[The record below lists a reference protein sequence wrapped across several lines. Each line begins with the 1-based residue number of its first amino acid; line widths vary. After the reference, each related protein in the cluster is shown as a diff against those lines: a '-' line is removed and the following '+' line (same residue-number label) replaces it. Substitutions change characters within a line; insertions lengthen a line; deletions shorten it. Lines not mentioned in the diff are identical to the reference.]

1 MGASTDQN
9 WSIARRYV
17 AGVGAT
23 AAAVVWVQ
31 AVAFL
36 LRSLGSDAPVAA
48 VEWTVAVV
56 VAVGVGV
63 SLLPRPWA
71 VTAAA
76 VVGGIGV
83 VIIQTRVP
91 GAWLGALAVPV
102 VAAGATRGARWL
114 GSRLP
119 GDVDTV
125 LERRRVLAVIW
136 AVVALIS
143 VVQTARL
150 SAFVADRDI
159 DFVVGTTNPFW
170 FKHECLPAYLYAAEL
185 SERGVENL
193 YDPAHYPAL
202 NPDAAPESRM
212 TGMVVEDP
220 FQYPPQF
227 LLLPRLAITLTNDAS
242 LVRVVWFAIQATF
255 FVGAFAALALWVGGA
270 PGRTALW
277 LLPPAFAS
285 FPMLYD
291 FQYGQFHLAT
301 IAVAMLALV
310 AFEKERRA
318 LGGFLLS
325 GAVMVKL
332 FPAVLLVV
340 LAVRRQWRALAWTAG
355 WGVAITAVA
364 VLVLGTAPFAAFF
377 THQLPQLASGAAFAF
392 DEVWPDMADFVIAD
406 NQGVFGLAVKLGV
419 SKSVAAAMA
428 RGFGL
433 LVLVLAFAAG
443 RRLEGASR
451 WTKAVVAL
459 GLLGLGSLTSNGA
472 WGDYVPTTAIW
483 LLALVAAPVRVRARW
498 AIPVAAIAVFQYFLI
513 GTMPVGEWF
522 EPQIMIPAS
531 VVGVLGLLVLFGGAV
546 VAAWDG
552 GSRSAEG

>member
-1 MGASTDQN
+1 M
-9 WSIARRYV
+9 ARRYV
-17 AGVGAT
+17 SAT
-23 AAAVVWVQ
+23 AAAAVAAIWVQ

-36 LRSLGSDAPVAA
+36 LRTLASESPLAA

-56 VAVGVGV
+56 I
-63 SLLPRPWA
+63 
-71 VTAAA
+71 AAA
-76 VVGGIGV
+76 VGASLQPSRWAARAAALVGGFGAILV
-83 VIIQTRVP
+83 EVSVP
-91 GAWLGALAVPV
+91 GAWVGALAVPV
-102 VAAGATRGARWL
+102 VALAAIWGAGWL
-114 GSRLP
+114 GRRLP
-119 GDVDTV
+119 DDVDTV
-125 LERRRVLAVIW
+125 LERRRVVTLVWAVI
-136 AVVALIS
+136 ALIS

-150 SAFVADRDI
+150 SAFVADRDL

-185 SERGVENL
+185 SERGEENV

-202 NPDAAPESRM
+202 NPEATPESRM
-212 TGMVVEDP
+212 KGMVVEDP

-227 LLLPRLAITLTNDAS
+227 LLLPRLAIALTDDAG

-332 FPAVLLVV
+332 FPVVLLLM
-340 LAVRRQWRALAWTAG
+340 LAARRQWRAVIWTVG
-355 WGVAITAVA
+355 WGAAITLLAV
-364 VLVLGTAPFAAFF
+364 VVLGLTPFTAFF
-377 THQLPQLASGAAFAF
+377 SHQLPQLASGSAFAF
-392 DEVWPDMADFVIAD
+392 DEVWPDMADLVIAD
-406 NQGVFGLAVKLGV
+406 NQGVFGLAVKLGLP
-419 SKSVAAAMA
+419 KSVAATVS

-433 LVLVLAFAAG
+433 LVLALAFLVG
-443 RRLEGASR
+443 RQLRDATR
-451 WTKAVVAL
+451 WTEAVVAL

-483 LLALVAAPVRVRARW
+483 LLALVAAPIKVRARW

-522 EPQIMIPAS
+522 EPRILIPAS
-531 VVGVLGLLVLFGGAV
+531 VIGVLGLLVLFGGAV
-546 VAAWDG
+546 GAAWDD
-552 GSRSAEG
+552 RSKPAEA

>member
-1 MGASTDQN
+1 MVESTHQD
-9 WSIARRYV
+9 WSNARRFT

-23 AAAVVWVQ
+23 AAAAIWVQ
-31 AVAFL
+31 AVAYL
-36 LRSLGSDAPVAA
+36 LRTLSPDSPLAA
-48 VEWTVAVV
+48 VEWTVAAV
-56 VAVGVGV
+56 VAVAVGT
-63 SLLPRPWA
+63 SLQPGRWA
-71 VTAAA
+71 ARAAA
-76 VVGGIGV
+76 LVGGIGTILIEV
-83 VIIQTRVP
+83 MIP
-91 GAWLGALAVPV
+91 GSWPGALAVPAV
-102 VAAGATRGARWL
+102 AVAATWGGGWL
-114 GSRLP
+114 GRRLP
-119 GDVDTV
+119 EDIDTV
-125 LERRRVLAVIW
+125 LERRKIIALIW
-136 AVVALIS
+136 AVVALIA
-143 VVQTARL
+143 VIQTARL
-150 SAFVADRDI
+150 SAFVADREI

-185 SERGVENL
+185 SERGVENV
-193 YDPAHYPAL
+193 YDRAHYPAL
-202 NPDAAPESRM
+202 NPEATPESRM

-227 LLLPRLAITLTNDAS
+227 LLLPRLAIALTDDAG

-270 PGRTALW
+270 AGRTALW
-277 LLPPAFAS
+277 LLPAAFAS

-301 IAVAMLALV
+301 IAVAMLGLV
-310 AFEKERRA
+310 AIERRWLA

-332 FPAVLLVV
+332 FPALLVV
-340 LAVRRQWRALAWTAG
+340 MLAAQRKWRALAWTAG
-355 WGVAITAVA
+355 WGIAITLLAVA
-364 VLVLGTAPFAAFF
+364 VLGTAPFAAFF

-392 DEVWPDMADFVIAD
+392 DEVWPDMADFVVAD
-406 NQGVFGLAVKLGV
+406 NQGVFGLMVKLGV
-419 SKSVAAAMA
+419 SKPAAASVA

-433 LVLVLAFAAG
+433 LLLLLAFLAG
-443 RRLEGASR
+443 RRLGGASR
-451 WTKAVVAL
+451 WTEAVVAL

-522 EPQIMIPAS
+522 QPGILIPAS
-531 VVGVLGLLVLFGGAV
+531 AVGVLGLLVLFGGAV
-546 VAAWDG
+546 VPAWDE
-552 GSRSAEG
+552 RLRTAES